1 MAHTKSLSMLTL
13 VSQPRF
19 LGGLVLVSL
28 VLLPYVVY
36 LGLAG
41 LILFMGLVIYR
52 SGSAMRSL
60 LWYQGF
66 GLLTV
71 ILCLNG
77 LWARFQGEA
86 LLQLAN
92 FLPFFAL
99 FAALSVFLSEA
110 RSRAIILERWVTGL
124 LIATVPINVLALVE
138 YWLRSPAMMAELS
151 QSDRWHDFYQLHYG
165 HRAYMMFHHPNIMA
179 CFLIMVFGMA
189 LGLVLQRLNQN
200 QSGGQYDSHQH
211 PQSQDVALPIG
222 VVNLWQGWIGLST
235 AIGLILAGIFV
246 TGSRNGILIAVIQL
260 VCFGI
265 IARRHRLVAIA
276 GLGSVV
282 AIVLAVA
289 VMGIGGRTLSLD
301 IFTNDPR
308 VLVWQF
314 AWDYIQQR
322 PLLGWG
328 LGSYKLMYVPDSI
341 PNYPNINHAHN
352 FWVTLAAETGLPTT
366 FVFTGIIGRICYCS
380 VRRLIAA
387 TKAIAG
393 SSISVGCGLA
403 FLGICL
409 FCLFDVP
416 IFDARI
422 NIMGWL
428 SLAGLYVAAQ
438 QSDLTHDVSE

>member
-1 MAHTKSLSMLTL
+1 MAHTKSFSITL
-13 VSQPRF
+13 ANQPRF

-41 LILFMGLVIYR
+41 LTLFMGLVIYN
-52 SGSAMRSL
+52 SGSAVRSL
-60 LWYQGF
+60 LWHRGF
-66 GLLTV
+66 VLLTV

-77 LWARFQGEA
+77 IWARFQGEA

-92 FLPFFAL
+92 FLPFFGL
-99 FAALSVFLSEA
+99 FAAISVFLAEA

-124 LIATVPINVLALVE
+124 LMATVPINVLAAVE

-151 QSDRWHDFYQLHYG
+151 QSDRWQGFYQLHYG
-165 HRAYMMFHHPNIMA
+165 HRAYMMFHHPNTMA
-179 CFLIMVFGMA
+179 CFLVIVFGMA

-200 QSGGQYDSHQH
+200 SSTVQNDL
-211 PQSQDVALPIG
+211 PQKSQLKRDRFQKSALG
-222 VVNLWQGWIGLST
+222 SWSEWLGLSG
-235 AIGLILAGIFV
+235 AMGLVLAGIFF

-260 VCFGI
+260 ICFGF
-265 IARRHRLVAIA
+265 IARRHRFVAIA

-289 VMGIGGRTLSLD
+289 LMGIGGRTLSLG

-352 FWVTLAAETGLPTT
+352 FWVTLAAETGLPTML
-366 FVFTGIIGRICYCS
+366 VFTGIIGRICYRS
-380 VRRLIAA
+380 VQRLVMAA
-387 TKAIAG
+387 HAIAG
-393 SSISVGCGLA
+393 SSIAIGCGLA

-438 QSDLTHDVSE
+438 PSDLAHDISQ